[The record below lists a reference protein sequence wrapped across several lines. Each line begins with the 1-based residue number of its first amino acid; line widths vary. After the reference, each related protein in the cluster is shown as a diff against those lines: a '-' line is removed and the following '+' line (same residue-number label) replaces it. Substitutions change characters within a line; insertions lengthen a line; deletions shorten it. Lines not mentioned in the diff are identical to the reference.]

1 MLTYDLT
8 KANMPLYLYIYE
20 CIKQDIAAG
29 RLKLNDKMPSKRALA
44 ANLGVSTITIENAYD
59 QLIGE
64 GYMYAIPKKGYYISD
79 ISEMKN
85 ACAPLSKSLHIIKK
99 RPKDEITFDFSF
111 EVRTDLHPS

>member
-44 ANLGVSTITIENAYD
+44 ANLGVRKSTIQNAYD

-64 GYMYAIPKKGYYISD
+64 GEKDATD
-79 ISEMKN
+79 
-85 ACAPLSKSLHIIKK
+85 KK
-99 RPKDEITFDFSF
+99 R
-111 EVRTDLHPS
+111 